1 MVYYFVVVEH
11 DKTNIK
17 EQTFDSNFGEMWGVI
32 STNQK
37 NTLSAARS
45 RPRVEIVTKLNYK
58 ATWKVKHIHI
68 IDDAFFPPSDKAH
81 RVETSLSGFS
91 SCPKPHFYLP
101 FTISEG
107 DCVVLL

>member
-37 NTLSAARS
+37 IL
-45 RPRVEIVTKLNYK
+45 
-58 ATWKVKHIHI
+58 
-68 IDDAFFPPSDKAH
+68 
-81 RVETSLSGFS
+81 
-91 SCPKPHFYLP
+91 
-101 FTISEG
+101 
-107 DCVVLL
+107 